1 VPWDLRI
8 ALLGPLEV
16 RAGPGLPVVEVA
28 GPRLRRLLLRLALD
42 PGRVVTTG
50 QLVDAVW
57 DQDPPAGAA
66 NALQALVSRLRRVL
80 PDAVESSPAGYRLAV
95 PTEAVDANRFEALAL
110 AGRERL
116 GADPGRA
123 RELLGEALDLW
134 RGPALADA
142 ATAAFAGPA
151 VARLEDLRLRALE
164 DRVEADLAA
173 GAGDRLVAELEE
185 LVAANPLRER
195 LSGQLLRALA
205 MAGRQADALGA
216 YERLRARLA
225 EELGIDPSPELQ
237 ALHVA
242 ALRGQLTPKTP
253 ATPPAPA
260 AAGPPATTGQPPG
273 GPPPAPPGPAPRTNL
288 RSPITSFVGRGDD
301 LTRITGAFAG
311 ARLVTLIGPGGAGKT
326 RLAAEAA
333 GRLLDR
339 MPDGVFLVELAPVAD
354 PVDLPQALLSLFG
367 ARELRLLAAPG
378 TTAVAP
384 MDRLVEAIGDRRM
397 LLVADNC
404 EHLVEAAA
412 KLVDHLL
419 ARCPGLSVLA
429 TSREPLG
436 IAGEVLHPVG
446 PLAVPDGDVAPAEAL
461 TYPAV
466 RLLADRG
473 AAARP
478 GFAVDEATVGPVL
491 RICRALDGM
500 PLAIELAAARLHA
513 LAPEQVAARL
523 DDRFRLL
530 ADGRRSVPRH
540 QTLRAVIDWSWELL
554 GPAEQ
559 VLLRRLSVFAGG
571 ATQEAAERVCAGPGP
586 AGPAADEVLYLL
598 AGLVARSLVVAADG
612 DGAGVRYRMLE
623 TVRAYGAERLDEA
636 GEHQA
641 LARAHAAWF
650 LELAEAAEPELRR
663 RDQLRWLDRVGAER
677 DNLHAALRWATDS
690 GDADTA
696 LRLAAALGWYWTLTS
711 ARVEALEWTAKALA
725 LAGGDPAA
733 RVQVLSFQALTTL
746 SGGVDLAPGLALGAE
761 ALAALDA
768 LPADEPRRSHPVLTI
783 LPALLAVF
791 GNDDQAA
798 LRRLAA
804 DRDHPDPWT
813 AALSHLLAGFLQV
826 NLGEAEAA
834 EREFD
839 QALARFRDLGE
850 RWGAGQAMVAR
861 ADLAATRGHHR
872 QAMATLEEALEAL
885 TGLGDREDVS
895 QILIR
900 RAGEHARAGQLAE
913 AEADL
918 AAADRLAH
926 EVGAEDQK
934 LHVRLTQADMYRWQG
949 RLEEARALLDGA
961 IAAYRRG
968 GFPVEQIHAVA
979 LVALGHIDVAEGD
992 LAGARDRHDQALR
1005 AALATRD
1012 RPVVARVAGLA
1023 AAIALAGGDPGRA
1036 AELLGMAETLRGMP
1050 DEADLDLRRVAGA
1063 ARAALGGP
1071 AFDRAYRRGAARPR
1085 EEVLAALAAEVSS
1098 AAGTPAGPAGPPP
1111 PR

>member
-1 VPWDLRI
+1 
-8 ALLGPLEV
+8 
-16 RAGPGLPVVEVA
+16 
-28 GPRLRRLLLRLALD
+28 
-42 PGRVVTTG
+42 
-50 QLVDAVW
+50 
-57 DQDPPAGAA
+57 
-66 NALQALVSRLRRVL
+66 
-80 PDAVESSPAGYRLAV
+80 
-95 PTEAVDANRFEALAL
+95 
-110 AGRERL
+110 
-116 GADPGRA
+116 
-123 RELLGEALDLW
+123 
-134 RGPALADA
+134 
-142 ATAAFAGPA
+142 
-151 VARLEDLRLRALE
+151 
-164 DRVEADLAA
+164 
-173 GAGDRLVAELEE
+173 
-185 LVAANPLRER
+185 
-195 LSGQLLRALA
+195 
-205 MAGRQADALGA
+205 
-216 YERLRARLA
+216 
-225 EELGIDPSPELQ
+225 
-237 ALHVA
+237 
-242 ALRGQLTPKTP
+242 
-253 ATPPAPA
+253 
-260 AAGPPATTGQPPG
+260 
-273 GPPPAPPGPAPRTNL
+273 
-288 RSPITSFVGRGDD
+288 
-301 LTRITGAFAG
+301 
-311 ARLVTLIGPGGAGKT
+311 
-326 RLAAEAA
+326 
-333 GRLLDR
+333 
-339 MPDGVFLVELAPVAD
+339 
-354 PVDLPQALLSLFG
+354 
-367 ARELRLLAAPG
+367 
-378 TTAVAP
+378 
-384 MDRLVEAIGDRRM
+384 
-397 LLVADNC
+397 
-404 EHLVEAAA
+404 
-412 KLVDHLL
+412 
-419 ARCPGLSVLA
+419 
-429 TSREPLG
+429 
-436 IAGEVLHPVG
+436 
-446 PLAVPDGDVAPAEAL
+446 VPDGEVAPAEAL

-500 PLAIELAAARLHA
+500 PLAIELAAARLHV

-530 ADGRRSVPRH
+530 AGGRRSVPRH

-571 ATQEAAERVCAGPGP
+571 ATQEAAERVCAGPGLD
-586 AGPAADEVLYLL
+586 GPAADEVLYLL
-598 AGLVARSLVVAADG
+598 AGLVAKSLVVAADG
-612 DGAGVRYRMLE
+612 DGAGVRYRLLE
-623 TVRAYGAERLDEA
+623 TVRAYGAERLAEA
-636 GEHQA
+636 GEDQA

-650 LELAEAAEPELRR
+650 LELAETAEPELRR

-725 LAGGDPAA
+725 LAGGDPGA

-746 SGGVDLAPGLALGAE
+746 SGGIDLEPGLTMGAE

-768 LPADEPRRSHPVLTI
+768 LPADEPRRFHPVLTI

-791 GNDDQAA
+791 GSDDQAA
-798 LRRLAA
+798 LERLGAG
-804 DRDHPDPWT
+804 RDHPDPWT
-813 AALSHLLAGFLQV
+813 AGLSHLLGGFLRV

-900 RAGEHARAGQLAE
+900 RAGERARAGQYPE

-961 IAAYRRG
+961 LAAYRRG

-979 LVALGHIDVAEGD
+979 LVALGLVDVAEGD
-992 LAGARDRHDQALR
+992 LAGARDCHDQALR

-1012 RPVVARVAGLA
+1012 RPVVARVTGLG
-1023 AAIALAGGDPGRA
+1023 AAIALAGGEPRRA
-1036 AELLGMAETLRGMP
+1036 AELLGVAETLRGMR
-1050 DEADLDLRRVAGA
+1050 DQADLDLRRVGEA
-1063 ARAALGGP
+1063 ARAALGAP

-1085 EEVLAALAAEVSS
+1085 EEVLAALTAEVSS
-1098 AAGTPAGPAGPPP
+1098 AAGTPAGPAAPPP

>member
-1 VPWDLRI
+1 
-8 ALLGPLEV
+8 
-16 RAGPGLPVVEVA
+16 
-28 GPRLRRLLLRLALD
+28 
-42 PGRVVTTG
+42 
-50 QLVDAVW
+50 
-57 DQDPPAGAA
+57 
-66 NALQALVSRLRRVL
+66 
-80 PDAVESSPAGYRLAV
+80 
-95 PTEAVDANRFEALAL
+95 
-110 AGRERL
+110 
-116 GADPGRA
+116 
-123 RELLGEALDLW
+123 
-134 RGPALADA
+134 
-142 ATAAFAGPA
+142 
-151 VARLEDLRLRALE
+151 
-164 DRVEADLAA
+164 
-173 GAGDRLVAELEE
+173 
-185 LVAANPLRER
+185 
-195 LSGQLLRALA
+195 
-205 MAGRQADALGA
+205 
-216 YERLRARLA
+216 
-225 EELGIDPSPELQ
+225 
-237 ALHVA
+237 
-242 ALRGQLTPKTP
+242 
-253 ATPPAPA
+253 
-260 AAGPPATTGQPPG
+260 
-273 GPPPAPPGPAPRTNL
+273 
-288 RSPITSFVGRGDD
+288 
-301 LTRITGAFAG
+301 
-311 ARLVTLIGPGGAGKT
+311 
-326 RLAAEAA
+326 
-333 GRLLDR
+333 
-339 MPDGVFLVELAPVAD
+339 
-354 PVDLPQALLSLFG
+354 
-367 ARELRLLAAPG
+367 
-378 TTAVAP
+378 
-384 MDRLVEAIGDRRM
+384 
-397 LLVADNC
+397 
-404 EHLVEAAA
+404 
-412 KLVDHLL
+412 
-419 ARCPGLSVLA
+419 
-429 TSREPLG
+429 
-436 IAGEVLHPVG
+436 
-446 PLAVPDGDVAPAEAL
+446 
-461 TYPAV
+461 
-466 RLLADRG
+466 
-473 AAARP
+473 
-478 GFAVDEATVGPVL
+478 
-491 RICRALDGM
+491 
-500 PLAIELAAARLHA
+500 
-513 LAPEQVAARL
+513 
-523 DDRFRLL
+523 
-530 ADGRRSVPRH
+530 
-540 QTLRAVIDWSWELL
+540 
-554 GPAEQ
+554 
-559 VLLRRLSVFAGG
+559 
-571 ATQEAAERVCAGPGP
+571 
-586 AGPAADEVLYLL
+586 
-598 AGLVARSLVVAADG
+598 
-612 DGAGVRYRMLE
+612 
-623 TVRAYGAERLDEA
+623 
-636 GEHQA
+636 
-641 LARAHAAWF
+641 
-650 LELAEAAEPELRR
+650 
-663 RDQLRWLDRVGAER
+663 
-677 DNLHAALRWATDS
+677 
-690 GDADTA
+690 
-696 LRLAAALGWYWTLTS
+696 
-711 ARVEALEWTAKALA
+711 
-725 LAGGDPAA
+725 
-733 RVQVLSFQALTTL
+733 
-746 SGGVDLAPGLALGAE
+746 
-761 ALAALDA
+761 
-768 LPADEPRRSHPVLTI
+768 VLTI